1 MTPLWIAIAL
11 TALPALGFLLAPLWR
26 ARPLFDAQRRF
37 EQQDGGDAQ
46 NVAIF
51 ERRLESLERARARGE
66 IDPARFAEDRLELER
81 SLLEDTAAAPRRA
94 LKAPNAGRLLVPV
107 VMVLA
112 LAACVLGYQRNGA
125 EGDLALYAINQDML
139 GTPAPDIAA
148 YRARMEQEAE
158 RQPGNPNV
166 WGALFSLY
174 RQAGELDRADA
185 ALTRL
190 IEIEGRSPALLAE
203 LAELRFFQAGRRLT
217 PAVQALIDEVQAKD
231 PRQPKV
237 LSLLGI
243 HAFDGGDF
251 ELAIDRWRRA
261 LASLEDEATIEAL
274 REGIRTAQA
283 RLESRDD

>member
-26 ARPLFDAQRRF
+26 ARPLFDTQRRF
-37 EQQDGGDAQ
+37 EQQDSSDAQ

-66 IDPARFAEDRLELER
+66 IDAARFAEDRLELER

-94 LKAPNAGRLLVPV
+94 LKAPSAGRLLVPV

-112 LAACVLGYQRNGA
+112 LAACLLGYQRNGA

-139 GTPAPDIAA
+139 GTPAPDIEA
-148 YRARMEQEAE
+148 YRARIEQEAE

-174 RQAGELDRADA
+174 RQAGELDLADA

-217 PAVQALIDEVQAKD
+217 PAVQALVDEAQAKD

-243 HAFDGGDF
+243 HAFDEGDF

-283 RLESRDD
+283 RLEGRDE